1 MSAKM
6 KEEALKVESEDDNV
20 GNTVTGVELTHNAI
34 SMCHTAGEGW
44 TLVIVKYNPVT
55 GDAKVVEKRYPNEG
69 LAYVKE
75 RFKIDAVNS
84 KELNGLDIFNNSG
97 NKY

>member
-1 MSAKM
+1 MSNM
-6 KEEALKVESEDDNV
+6 KEAVMDMEEDNV
-20 GNTVTGVELTHNAI
+20 GNVVGKIELTHNAI
-34 SMCHTAGEGW
+34 SMCHLPGEGW
-44 TLVIVKYNPVT
+44 TLVVIKYNPIT
-55 GDAKVVEKRYPNEG
+55 GDAKVTEKRYPNEG

-75 RFKIDAVNS
+75 RFKVDAVNS